1 MQSDQLREL
10 LCEKF
15 GNDISNHK
23 NFEPFINEISD
34 KLNDLQIKNELLES
48 SNTASLEGYNKL
60 LFVNKQLSNE
70 ISFLNI
76 KTQNLLITIAK
87 EKGTSIDNLSSLQLD
102 ETFQILQNEISKWK
116 SLEDKNKQNL
126 STLEKANKELDQF
139 AYVVSHDL
147 KAPLRAIASL
157 ADWIEEDTK
166 DKISDESRK
175 NLSMLKGRVLRM
187 EALIHGILSYAKA
200 GKIKC
205 ESKIIDLN
213 YLLNDIIDSLNPP
226 SYFQVN
232 IQENLPFIET
242 EQIKLFQVFSNLISN
257 AIKYN
262 DKVVGNIKI
271 NYYEKE
277 GACQFSV
284 EDNGPG
290 IEKEYHSRVFMIF
303 QTLSAR
309 DEFESTGIGLSI
321 VKKIVE
327 EQGGKIWI
335 ESEINKFTR
344 FNFSWP
350 SKLIIKKTIS
360 V

>member
-1 MQSDQLREL
+1 MQSNELQEL
-10 LCEKF
+10 LRTQL
-15 GNDISNHK
+15 GSDISNHP
-23 NFEPFINEISD
+23 NFQQLTTALNEKFD
-34 KLNDLQIKNELLES
+34 ELKIKNELLDR
-48 SNTASLEGYNKL
+48 SNNASIEAYNKL
-60 LFVNKQLSNE
+60 LFINKHLNNELSFFNE
-70 ISFLNI
+70 
-76 KTQNLLITIAK
+76 KTKNLLCTIAK
-87 EKGTSIDNLSSLQLD
+87 EKGASTSDYASLQLD
-102 ETFQILQNEISKWK
+102 ETIQILQNEIHKWK
-116 SLEDKNKQNL
+116 SLEEKHKQSL
-126 STLEKANKELDQF
+126 ATLEKANKELDQF

-166 DKISDESRK
+166 DKISEDSRS

-205 ESKIIDLN
+205 ESKVIDLN
-213 YLLNDIIDSLNPP
+213 YLLNEIIDSLNPP
-226 SYFQVN
+226 SFFQIQ
-232 IQENLPFIET
+232 IQENLPSIET
-242 EQIKLFQVFSNLISN
+242 EQTKLFQVFSNLISN

-262 DKVVGNIKI
+262 DKVVGNVKVSF
-271 NYYEKE
+271 YEKE
-277 GACQFSV
+277 GICQFSV

-335 ESEINKFTR
+335 ESEKNKFTR

-350 SKLIIKKTIS
+350 SKVIIKKSILA
-360 V
+360 

>member
-10 LCEKF
+10 LCDKF
-15 GNDISNHK
+15 GSEISNHES
-23 NFEPFINEISD
+23 FESFINEISD
-34 KLNDLQIKNELLES
+34 ELSDLKIKNELLERSNKTS
-48 SNTASLEGYNKL
+48 SEGYNKL
-60 LFVNKQLSNE
+60 LFVNKQINNE
-70 ISFLNI
+70 ISFFNI
-76 KTQNLLITIAK
+76 KTKNLLIAIAK
-87 EKGTSIDNLSSLQLD
+87 EKGTSLDDFSTLQLD
-102 ETFQILQNEISKWK
+102 ETFQILQNEVSKWK
-116 SLEDKNKQNL
+116 ALEDKHKL
-126 STLEKANKELDQF
+126 SLTTLEKANKELDQF
-139 AYVVSHDL
+139 AYIVSHDL

-157 ADWIEEDTK
+157 AEWIEEDTK

-175 NLSMLKGRVLRM
+175 NLTLLKGRVLRM

-213 YLLNDIIDSLNPP
+213 LLLNDIIDSLNPP

-232 IQENLPFIET
+232 IQNNLPSIET
-242 EQIKLFQVFSNLISN
+242 EQTKLFQVFSNLISN

-277 GACQFSV
+277 GVCQFSV

-321 VKKIVE
+321 VKKIIE
-327 EQGGKIWI
+327 EQAGKIWI

-350 SKLIIKKTIS
+350 SKVIIKKPIS